1 MANPITYSDAHDVPR
16 DQILALYRA
25 NQWSSAKRPD
35 ELCKGLANSAT
46 LITAWD
52 NDLLVG
58 LGNAL
63 TDGHLVVYF
72 SHLLVHPDYHRRGI
86 GTEIVKQLKD
96 AYAGF
101 HQQILVAEDHA
112 IAFYESCGFGALGDK
127 TPMAASDGGEHG

>member
-1 MANPITYSDAHDVPR
+1 
-16 DQILALYRA
+16 
-25 NQWSSAKRPD
+25 
-35 ELCKGLANSAT
+35 LANSAT